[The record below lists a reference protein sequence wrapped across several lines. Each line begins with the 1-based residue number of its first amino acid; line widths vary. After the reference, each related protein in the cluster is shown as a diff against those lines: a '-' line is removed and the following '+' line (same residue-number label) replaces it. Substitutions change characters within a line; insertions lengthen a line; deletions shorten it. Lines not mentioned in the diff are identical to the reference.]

1 MICLFAALSKAG
13 VFPSSFK
20 RLLNYELQCILFG
33 LSLGAHSLGS
43 NGPFYNSFF
52 VCGNP
57 KRLKP
62 SKNTGKGFKTKSPHT
77 VTLVHHTEAF
87 PRHEIAL
94 GPT

>member
-52 VCGNP
+52 CVWESQ
-57 KRLKP
+57 KAK
-62 SKNTGKGFKTKSPHT
+62 
-77 VTLVHHTEAF
+77 A
-87 PRHEIAL
+87 
-94 GPT
+94 

>member
-43 NGPFYNSFF
+43 NGPFYNNSFLC
-52 VCGNP
+52 VWESQ
-57 KRLKP
+57 KA
-62 SKNTGKGFKTKSPHT
+62 T
-77 VTLVHHTEAF
+77 A
-87 PRHEIAL
+87 
-94 GPT
+94 